1 MAWPPTYI
9 VIYINN
15 ICSFIKKNV
24 LKVCKIPFQGWE
36 FIKENKKVRKKE
48 KKNDP
53 ENKKTTKKKSKD
65 FIFFLITFL
74 VEFLFSFFLNRFLGR
89 VLFFCFTCFLTF
101 LFSFINAHLWVARE
115 DWAGDWGMNMD
126 ILYVHA
132 GILAPYTN
140 RPCSHHKNKDAKNE
154 PWMTGKV
161 QFKMSFA
168 SKPQYYFVSNLKC
181 WLSVKTLIGP

>member
-1 MAWPPTYI
+1 MG
-9 VIYINN
+9 IYNRKQE
-15 ICSFIKKNV
+15 SKK
-24 LKVCKIPFQGWE
+24 K
-36 FIKENKKVRKKE
+36 RKKE
-48 KKNDP
+48 LDQESDQ
-53 ENKKTTKKKSKD
+53 ENKKTTKKKRKN
-65 FIFFLITFL
+65 FLFFLITFL

-101 LFSFINAHLWVARE
+101 LFSFINAHHWVARE

-140 RPCSHHKNKDAKNE
+140 RPCSHHKNKDATNE
-154 PWMTGKV
+154 SWMTGKV
-161 QFKMSFA
+161 QLKRRFA
-168 SKPQYYFVSNLKC
+168 SKTQYYFVSNLTC